1 MKTVNLSAKK
11 YNVAGFGEVLWDIYP
26 KAKTLGGAP
35 SNFAIH
41 SKKLGANS
49 FLISCLGDDSLG
61 KDAQRLLND
70 FGLNTSGIEVNK
82 YFLTGRV
89 VVNLDQ
95 IGNPSYKIDEESA
108 WDHIIFDENI
118 RNICQFLDA
127 LCFGTLAQRS
137 SNSKRALKKIL
148 DSTPINCLKVFD
160 VNFRQEFYNK
170 EIIKLSLVRADI
182 VKMNQFEFYQIA
194 NVFCIS
200 QEWKK
205 GALSLI
211 QEFDL
216 KLVIITL
223 GENGSI
229 LATKNDYIVHIPKNK
244 VNVVSTVGAGD
255 AYTASVV
262 MGWLNKKPLNEIVIE
277 ATNLASHVCGF
288 EGAIPSQG

>member
-1 MKTVNLSAKK
+1 MQKK
-11 YNVAGFGEVLWDIYP
+11 YQVAGFGEVLWDIYP
-26 KAKTLGGAP
+26 EAKTLGGAP

-41 SKKLGANS
+41 SQELGANS
-49 FLISCLGDDSLG
+49 FLISCIGDDSLG
-61 KDAQRLLND
+61 KDAQTLLND
-70 FGLNTSGIEVNK
+70 FDLNTSGIQVNK
-82 YFLTGRV
+82 YFPTGRV

-95 IGNPSYKIDEESA
+95 MGNASYKIDEESA
-108 WDHIIFDENI
+108 WDHIIFDDNI

-127 LCFGTLAQRS
+127 VCFGTLAQRS
-137 SNSKRALKKIL
+137 SNSKKALKKIL
-148 DSTPINCLKVFD
+148 DSTPLNCLKVFD
-160 VNFRQEFYNK
+160 VNFRQEFYNI
-170 EIIKLSLVRADI
+170 EIIKLSLERADI

-194 NVFCIS
+194 NIVFIS

-211 QEFDL
+211 HEFDL

-229 LATKNDYIVHIPKNK
+229 MATKNDYIVHTPKNK

-262 MGWLNKKPLNEIVIE
+262 FGWLNKKPLNEIVIE
-277 ATNLASHVCGF
+277 ASNLASHVCGF
-288 EGAIPSQG
+288 MGAIPFQR

>member
-1 MKTVNLSAKK
+1 MQKK
-11 YNVAGFGEVLWDIYP
+11 YIVAGFGEVLWDIYP
-26 KAKTLGGAP
+26 ESKSLGGAP

-41 SKKLGANS
+41 SQKLGANS
-49 FLISCLGDDSLG
+49 LLISCLGDDSLG
-61 KDAQRLLND
+61 KEAQTLLND
-70 FGLNTSGIEVNK
+70 FGLNTSGIQVNK
-82 YFLTGRV
+82 YFPTGRV

-95 IGNPSYKIDEESA
+95 MGNPSYKIDEESA
-108 WDHIIFDENI
+108 WDHIIFDENM
-118 RNICQFLDA
+118 RNICQSLDI
-127 LCFGTLAQRS
+127 LCFGTLVQRN

-148 DSTPINCLKVFD
+148 DSTPLNCLSVFD

-170 EIIKLSLVRADI
+170 EIIKLSLERADI

-194 NVFCIS
+194 NMFCIS

-211 QEFDL
+211 HEFDL

-229 LATKNDYIVHIPKNK
+229 LATKNDYIVHVPENK
-244 VNVVSTVGAGD
+244 VNVVSAVGAGD

-288 EGAIPSQG
+288 EGAIPFQG

>member
-1 MKTVNLSAKK
+1 MQKK

-26 KAKTLGGAP
+26 ETKTLGGAP

-41 SKKLGANS
+41 SQKLGANS

-61 KDAQRLLND
+61 KDAKILLND
-70 FGLNTSGIEVNK
+70 FGLNTSGIQVNK
-82 YFLTGRV
+82 YFPTGRV

-95 IGNPSYKIDEESA
+95 MGNPSYKIDEDSA
-108 WDHIIFDENI
+108 WDHIIFDENM
-118 RNICQFLDA
+118 RNICKFLDTV
-127 LCFGTLAQRS
+127 CFGTLVQRN

-148 DSTPINCLKVFD
+148 DSTPLNCLMVFD

-170 EIIKLSLVRADI
+170 EIIKLSLERADI

-194 NVFCIS
+194 NMVCIS

-205 GALSLI
+205 GALYLI
-211 QEFDL
+211 HEFDL

-229 LATKNDYIVHIPKNK
+229 LATKNDYIVHTPESK

-288 EGAIPSQG
+288 VGAIPSQG

>member
-1 MKTVNLSAKK
+1 MQKK

-26 KAKTLGGAP
+26 ETKTLGGAP

-41 SKKLGANS
+41 SQKLGANS

-61 KDAQRLLND
+61 KDAKILLND
-70 FGLNTSGIEVNK
+70 FGLNTSGIQVNK
-82 YFLTGRV
+82 YFPTGRV

-95 IGNPSYKIDEESA
+95 MGNPSYKIDEESA
-108 WDHIIFDENI
+108 WDHIIFDENM
-118 RNICQFLDA
+118 RNICKFLDTV
-127 LCFGTLAQRS
+127 CFGTLVQRN

-148 DSTPINCLKVFD
+148 DSTPLNCLMVFD

-170 EIIKLSLVRADI
+170 EIIKLSLERADI

-194 NVFCIS
+194 NMVCIS

-211 QEFDL
+211 HEFDL

-229 LATKNDYIVHIPKNK
+229 LATKNDYIVHTPENK
-244 VNVVSTVGAGD
+244 LNVVSTVGAGD

>member
-1 MKTVNLSAKK
+1 MQKK
-11 YNVAGFGEVLWDIYP
+11 YNVAGFGEILWDLYP
-26 KAKTLGGAP
+26 EAKTLGGAP

-41 SKKLGANS
+41 SQKLGANS

-70 FGLNTSGIEVNK
+70 FGIDTSCIQVNK
-82 YFLTGRV
+82 YFPTGRV
-89 VVNLDQ
+89 LVNLDQ
-95 IGNPSYKIDEESA
+95 MGNPSYKIDEESA
-108 WDHIIFDENI
+108 WDHIIFDEKM
-118 RNICQFLDA
+118 RNICQLLDSV
-127 LCFGTLAQRS
+127 CFGTLVQRG

-148 DSTPINCLKVFD
+148 DSTTLNCLMVFD

-170 EIIKLSLVRADI
+170 EIIKLSLERADI
-182 VKMNQFEFYQIA
+182 VKMNQLEFYQIA
-194 NVFCIS
+194 NLVCIS

-211 QEFDL
+211 HEFDL

-223 GENGSI
+223 GQNGSI
-229 LATKNDYIVHIPKNK
+229 MVTKDDYIIHTPENN
-244 VNVVSTVGAGD
+244 VNVLSTVGAGD

-262 MGWLNKKPLNEIVIE
+262 FGWLNKKPLDEIVIE

-288 EGAIPSQG
+288 MGAIPSLDNLKKID

>member
-1 MKTVNLSAKK
+1 MQK

-26 KAKTLGGAP
+26 ETKTLGGAP

-41 SKKLGANS
+41 SQKLGANS

-61 KDAQRLLND
+61 KDAKILLND
-70 FGLNTSGIEVNK
+70 FGLNTSGIQVNK
-82 YFLTGRV
+82 YFPTGRV

-95 IGNPSYKIDEESA
+95 MGNPSYKIDEESA
-108 WDHIIFDENI
+108 WDHIIFDENM
-118 RNICQFLDA
+118 RNICKFLDTV
-127 LCFGTLAQRS
+127 CFGTLVQRN

-148 DSTPINCLKVFD
+148 DSTPLNCLSVFD

-170 EIIKLSLVRADI
+170 EIIKLSLERADI
-182 VKMNQFEFYQIA
+182 VKMNQLEFYQIA
-194 NVFCIS
+194 DMVCIS

-229 LATKNDYIVHIPKNK
+229 MATKNDYIVYTPENN
-244 VNVVSTVGAGD
+244 VNVLSTVGAGD

-262 MGWLNKKPLNEIVIE
+262 LGWLNKKPLNEIVIE
-277 ATNLASHVCGF
+277 ATNLPSHVCSF
-288 EGAIPSQG
+288 MGAIPSQG

>member
-1 MKTVNLSAKK
+1 MQKK

-26 KAKTLGGAP
+26 ESKSLGGAP

-41 SKKLGANS
+41 SQKLGANS

-61 KDAQRLLND
+61 KEAQTSLND
-70 FGLNTSGIEVNK
+70 FGLNTSGIQVNK
-82 YFLTGRV
+82 YFPTGRV

-95 IGNPSYKIDEESA
+95 MGNPSYKIDEESA
-108 WDHIIFDENI
+108 WDHIIFDENM
-118 RNICQFLDA
+118 RNICQSLDIV
-127 LCFGTLAQRS
+127 CFGTLVQRN

-148 DSTPINCLKVFD
+148 DSTPLNCLKVLD

-170 EIIKLSLVRADI
+170 EIIKLSLERADI
-182 VKMNQFEFYQIA
+182 VKMNKFEFYQIA

-211 QEFDL
+211 HEFDL

-229 LATKNDYIVHIPKNK
+229 LATKNDYIVHIPENK

>member
-1 MKTVNLSAKK
+1 MQKK

-26 KAKTLGGAP
+26 EAKTLGGAP

-41 SKKLGANS
+41 SQKLGANS

-61 KDAQRLLND
+61 KDAKILLND
-70 FGLNTSGIEVNK
+70 FGLNTSGIQVNK
-82 YFLTGRV
+82 YFPTGRV

-95 IGNPSYKIDEESA
+95 MGNPSYKIDEESA
-108 WDHIIFDENI
+108 WDHIIFDENM
-118 RNICQFLDA
+118 RNICKFLDTV
-127 LCFGTLAQRS
+127 CFGTLVQRN

-148 DSTPINCLKVFD
+148 DSTPLNCLMVFD

-170 EIIKLSLVRADI
+170 EIIKLSLERADI

-194 NVFCIS
+194 NMFCIS

-211 QEFDL
+211 HEFDL

-229 LATKNDYIVHIPKNK
+229 LATKNDYIVHIPENK

-288 EGAIPSQG
+288 VGAIPSQG

>member
-1 MKTVNLSAKK
+1 MQKK

-26 KAKTLGGAP
+26 ESKSLGGAP

-41 SKKLGANS
+41 SQKLGANS

-61 KDAQRLLND
+61 KEAQTLLND
-70 FGLNTSGIEVNK
+70 FGLNTSGVQVNK
-82 YFLTGRV
+82 YFPTGRV

-95 IGNPSYKIDEESA
+95 MGNPSYKIDEESA
-108 WDHIIFDENI
+108 WDHIIFDENM
-118 RNICQFLDA
+118 RNICQSLDI
-127 LCFGTLAQRS
+127 LCFGTLVQRN

-148 DSTPINCLKVFD
+148 DSTPLNCLMVFD

-170 EIIKLSLVRADI
+170 EIIKLSLERADI

-211 QEFDL
+211 HEYDL

-229 LATKNDYIVHIPKNK
+229 LATKNDYIVHIPENK

-262 MGWLNKKPLNEIVIE
+262 IGCLNKKPLNEIVIE

>member
-1 MKTVNLSAKK
+1 MQKK

-26 KAKTLGGAP
+26 EAKTLGGAP

-41 SKKLGANS
+41 SQKLGANS

-61 KDAQRLLND
+61 KDAKILLND
-70 FGLNTSGIEVNK
+70 FGLNTSGIQVNK
-82 YFLTGRV
+82 YFPTGRV

-95 IGNPSYKIDEESA
+95 MGNPSYKIDEESA
-108 WDHIIFDENI
+108 WDHIIFDENM
-118 RNICQFLDA
+118 RNICKFLDTV
-127 LCFGTLAQRS
+127 CFGTLVQRN

-148 DSTPINCLKVFD
+148 DSTPLNCLMVFD

-170 EIIKLSLVRADI
+170 EIIKLSLERADI

-194 NVFCIS
+194 NMVCIS

-211 QEFDL
+211 HEFDL

-229 LATKNDYIVHIPKNK
+229 LATKNDYIVHTPENK
-244 VNVVSTVGAGD
+244 VNLVSTVGAGD

-262 MGWLNKKPLNEIVIE
+262 MGWLNQKPLNEIILE
-277 ATNLASHVCGF
+277 ATNLASNVCGF
-288 EGAIPSQG
+288 MGAIPSQR

>member
-1 MKTVNLSAKK
+1 MQKK
-11 YNVAGFGEVLWDIYP
+11 YHVGGFGEVLWDIYP
-26 KAKTLGGAP
+26 EAKTLGGAP

-41 SKKLGANS
+41 SQKLGANS
-49 FLISCLGDDSLG
+49 FLISSIGDDSLG
-61 KDAQRLLND
+61 KDAQTLLND
-70 FGLNTSGIEVNK
+70 LDLNTSGIQVNK
-82 YFLTGRV
+82 YFPTGRV

-95 IGNPSYKIDEESA
+95 MGNASYKIDEESA
-108 WDHIIFDENI
+108 WDHIIFDDNI

-127 LCFGTLAQRS
+127 VCFGTLAQRS

-148 DSTPINCLKVFD
+148 DSTPLNCLKVFD
-160 VNFRQEFYNK
+160 VNFRQEFYNI
-170 EIIKLSLVRADI
+170 EIIKLSLERADI

-194 NVFCIS
+194 NIVFIS

-211 QEFDL
+211 HEFDL

-229 LATKNDYIVHIPKNK
+229 MATKNDYIVHTPKNK

-262 MGWLNKKPLNEIVIE
+262 FGWLNKKPLDEIVIE
-277 ATNLASHVCGF
+277 ATSLASHVCGF
-288 EGAIPSQG
+288 MGAIPSKGLFN

>member
-1 MKTVNLSAKK
+1 MQKK

-26 KAKTLGGAP
+26 EAKTLGGAP

-41 SKKLGANS
+41 SQELGANS

-70 FGLNTSGIEVNK
+70 FGIDTSGVQVNK
-82 YFLTGRV
+82 YFPTGRV

-95 IGNPSYKIDEESA
+95 MGNPSYKIDEESA
-108 WDHIIFDENI
+108 WDHIIFDENM
-118 RNICQFLDA
+118 RNICKFLDTV
-127 LCFGTLAQRS
+127 CFGTLVQRN

-148 DSTPINCLKVFD
+148 DSTPLNCLMVFD

-170 EIIKLSLVRADI
+170 EIIKLSLERADI

-194 NVFCIS
+194 NMVCIS

-211 QEFDL
+211 HEFDL

-229 LATKNDYIVHIPKNK
+229 LATKNDYIVHTPENK

-288 EGAIPSQG
+288 VGAIPSQG

>member
-1 MKTVNLSAKK
+1 MQKK

-26 KAKTLGGAP
+26 ESKSLGGAP

-41 SKKLGANS
+41 SQKLGANS

-61 KDAQRLLND
+61 KEAQTLLND
-70 FGLNTSGIEVNK
+70 FGLNTSGIQVNK
-82 YFLTGRV
+82 YFPTGRV
-89 VVNLDQ
+89 VVNLDKM
-95 IGNPSYKIDEESA
+95 GNPSYKIDEESA
-108 WDHIIFDENI
+108 WDHIIFDENM

-127 LCFGTLAQRS
+127 VCFGTLAQRS

-148 DSTPINCLKVFD
+148 DSTPMNCLKVFD

-170 EIIKLSLVRADI
+170 EIIKLSLERADI

-211 QEFDL
+211 HEFDL

-229 LATKNDYIVHIPKNK
+229 LATKNDYIVHIPENK